1 MKLLTAPEGGAPE
14 PVVTEKSLLQSID
27 ALKKGSGPFAI
38 DAERASGFRYSAR
51 AYLIQIY
58 RNGGGLHLIDPI
70 PLAHSSLIEQ
80 LNSLIRSD
88 EVIIHASSQDL
99 PCLREFGLDPSRLFD
114 TELGARIAGFPKVGL
129 ATLCEELLEISLAK
143 EHSAAD
149 WSTRPLPQEWLD
161 YAALDVLVL
170 IDLREKIAAS
180 LEGNGKLNY
189 ANEEFSAALK
199 VPLLRERKD
208 PWRKTSG
215 IHLLKFRRDLAIVRQ
230 LWIKRDEIASAID
243 LAPGRLLSDSII
255 IEVATKKPVTKNEFL
270 DLPSVKMRIKRD
282 PLRERID
289 LWWSEIEKSYEIPE
303 KDWPEARARGEG
315 LPAPRIWRDKFPLA
329 HARLTHARAILAEIS
344 QSLNIPVENLLT
356 PDYLRR
362 LIFDDGRERAITLD
376 AKLIAS
382 VKARLIEFGAR
393 NWQIE
398 LLHEKLALC
407 LTQVEPL
414 IAAPVSPAAE

>member
-1 MKLLTAPEGGAPE
+1 MKFLTAPEGGAPE

-27 ALKKGSGPFAI
+27 ALKEGRGPFAI

-70 PLAHSSLIEQ
+70 PLAQSNLIEQ

-180 LEGNGKLNY
+180 LEATGKLNY

-215 IHLLKFRRDLAIVRQ
+215 IHLLKSRRDLAIVRQ

-329 HARLTHARAILAEIS
+329 YARLTHARAVLAEIS
-344 QSLNIPVENLLT
+344 QTLNIPVENLLT

-407 LTQVEPL
+407 LTQVEPV
-414 IAAPVSPAAE
+414 IAAPESPAAE